1 MFEPLWTLLDRW
13 LFGPLSVAGG
23 TAAQRA
29 VALLL
34 RVLRY
39 PFALLRDL
47 SRGQINLHAMGLVYT
62 TLLSI
67 VPLIAFSFAILKLF
81 GTHRELEPV
90 IFEFFRPLGAD
101 AGRVTANI
109 MQFAEGISSGLLGS
123 VGLALLLWTLVGT
136 IQRVENSFNFLWR
149 VQRPRSLGRRV
160 AEYLGLIV
168 LGPLLLVTFVALAHG
183 AIATETAQQL
193 AVLPIVERLW
203 ALGLTLAPY
212 VMVTSIFAWL
222 YHFIPNTRVRW
233 IPALA
238 GGLAAGVLWA
248 AVGKIFTALVVYTS
262 RLTLVYAG
270 LAVIV
275 AALIWTYLGWLI
287 LLVGAQLSFYLQNPN
302 YLRLGLVP
310 LQLSNVEREE
320 LALRTMFL
328 IAKAHHDGARRWT
341 VGGLARRLGLPA
353 IAIAEV
359 ASNLEANGLL
369 TQNDREELLPGRD
382 SADIRLAEILEISR
396 NQRAGH
402 IAPRDIAIAEVDSI
416 LKASR
421 ASWRASIGERTLR
434 DLITGAN

>member
-13 LFGPLSVAGG
+13 LFGPFSADAG

-47 SRGQINLHAMGLVYT
+47 SRGEINLHAMGLVYT
-62 TLLSI
+62 TLLAI
-67 VPLIAFSFAILKLF
+67 VPLLAFSFAILKLF

-109 MQFAEGISSGLLGS
+109 MQFAEGVSSGLLGS
-123 VGLALLLWTLVGT
+123 VGLALLLWTVLGT
-136 IQRVENSFNFLWR
+136 VQRVENSFNFLWR
-149 VQRPRSLGRRV
+149 VQQPRSLARRV
-160 AEYLGLIV
+160 AEYLALIV
-168 LGPLLLVTFVALAHG
+168 LGPLLLVSFVALVHA
-183 AIATETAQQL
+183 AIATEAAQQL
-193 AVLPIVERLW
+193 ANLPVIERLW

-212 VMVTSIFAWL
+212 VMVSAIFAWL
-222 YHFIPNTRVRW
+222 YRFIPNTRVRW
-233 IPALA
+233 VPALA

-302 YLRLGLVP
+302 YLRLGLIP

-341 VGGLARRLGLPA
+341 VGGLARFLGLPA

-359 ASNLEANGLL
+359 ASNLESNGLL

-382 SADIRLAEILEISR
+382 SADIRVAEILEISR

-402 IAPRDIAIAEVDSI
+402 IAPRIVPIAAVDTI

-421 ASWRASIGERTLR
+421 ASWRASVGERTLR
-434 DLITGAN
+434 DLIAGPN